1 MGWIVWVSFSYV
13 SYTKLKNLFYHSRIK
28 LRICISSKSY
38 KALKEVIG
46 SDPLSH
52 RTKYMRSKDL
62 NYEYFFNFFFSKN
75 RNSYEY
81 HIHINAYK
89 YFRKYH
95 SFFILKCVNY
105 EVNKIKLNFIY
116 N

>member
-1 MGWIVWVSFSYV
+1 MGWIVCVSFSYV

-52 RTKYMRSKDL
+52 RTKYMRSKHL
-62 NYEYFFNFFFSKN
+62 NYEYFLTFFFLKIEIAMSTITISMLTN
-75 RNSYEY
+75 ILEGIIHFSY
-81 HIHINAYK
+81 
-89 YFRKYH
+89 
-95 SFFILKCVNY
+95 
-105 EVNKIKLNFIY
+105 
-116 N
+116 